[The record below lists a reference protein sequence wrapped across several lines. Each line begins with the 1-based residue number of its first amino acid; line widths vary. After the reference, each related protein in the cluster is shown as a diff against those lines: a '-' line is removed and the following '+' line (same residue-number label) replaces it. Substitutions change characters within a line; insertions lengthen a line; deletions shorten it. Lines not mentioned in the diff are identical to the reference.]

1 MNMQLNIITKGL
13 LFGTAT
19 LLTPIAVQAETN
31 TGADELLSYDLA
43 MRCGALHTFLSV
55 VNEDDKE
62 QEKIHDD
69 IATGWLAL
77 AMVRDGEN
85 GDKADREF
93 EGMVGKLIDHING
106 MDDDEDAMSAFLEE
120 GTTIC
125 DALREANQ
133 TEIESIMT
141 E

>member
-1 MNMQLNIITKGL
+1 MQLNVITKGL
-13 LFGTAT
+13 LIGTAA
-19 LLTPIAVQAETN
+19 LLTPIEVQAETD
-31 TGADELLSYDLA
+31 TGAEELLSYDLA
-43 MRCGALHTFLSV
+43 MRCGALHTFFSV

-93 EGMVGKLIDHING
+93 EGMVSSLIDHING
-106 MDDDEDAMSAFLEE
+106 MEDDEDAMTAFLEE
-120 GTTIC
+120 GTTVC
-125 DALREANQ
+125 DALQKTNQ
-133 TEIESIMT
+133 DEIDSVMAE
-141 E
+141 